1 MIVSVKI
8 AEALN
13 TNHRD
18 LLVKI
23 RKLNKE
29 VVGFEKGVQE
39 STYEGINGRKY
50 KCFLLKEQNVEFLVK
65 HHKNRQRDTLKK
77 IKESS

>member
-29 VVGFEKGVQE
+29 VAGFEKGVQE

-50 KCFLLKEQNVEFLVK
+50 ICFLLKEQNVEFLVK

-77 IKESS
+77 IKKGN